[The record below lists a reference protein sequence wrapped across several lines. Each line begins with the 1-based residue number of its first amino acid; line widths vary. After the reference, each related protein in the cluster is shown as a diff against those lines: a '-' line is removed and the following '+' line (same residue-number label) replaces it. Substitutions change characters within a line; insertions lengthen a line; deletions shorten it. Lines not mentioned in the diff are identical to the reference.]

1 MKKNYRHPAIEIV
14 AAHTEQQME
23 TISIPTTGHVDNPS
37 FGQGKGMVIEN
48 GKRQGE
54 GNLWDD

>member
-1 MKKNYRHPAIEIV
+1 MKKNYKHPAIEIV
-14 AAHTEQQME
+14 AAHTEQLME

-48 GKRQGE
+48 GHIE
-54 GNLWDD
+54 GNNSLWDD

>member
-48 GKRQGE
+48 GKMQGE

>member
-48 GKRQGE
+48 GKMQGE
-54 GNLWDD
+54 DNLWDD